1 MEELD
6 FLYKCLVME
15 PKLRSTADELLK
27 HPYLARFSSS
37 LETAPE

>member
-15 PKLRSTADELLK
+15 PKLRSTAEELLR
-27 HPYLARFSSS
+27 HPYLVSFAGN
-37 LETAPE
+37 